1 MILITMK
8 RMAVAGALML
18 TIALVFASGAGRA
31 WAQDSGSSSSGS
43 SPSVSSTKVA
53 EKDAPKP
60 TEAYRLD
67 FSINELEDGKKINS
81 RQYSMNLTKNQPQE
95 IKIGTRIPIENVNR
109 QGETQ
114 YMDVGTNITGRLQ
127 VHNDQ
132 LELFVN
138 AEMTN
143 FAIPEQATGHES
155 HPVIRQLKIG
165 GSTLAV
171 LGTPMVI
178 GSADD
183 PNSRRQFQ
191 VEVTMTKL
199 R

>member
-1 MILITMK
+1 MG
-8 RMAVAGALML
+8 AGAEQ
-18 TIALVFASGAGRA
+18 FGEERRK
-31 WAQDSGSSSSGS
+31 GS
-43 SPSVSSTKVA
+43 
-53 EKDAPKP
+53 
-60 TEAYRLD
+60 TE
-67 FSINELEDGKKINS
+67 NGKKINS
-81 RQYSMNLTKNQPQE
+81 RQYSMNLTKNQPQD
-95 IKIGTRIPIENVNR
+95 IKIGTRVPVEGK
-109 QGETQ
+109 QGEIQ
-114 YMDVGTNITGRLQ
+114 YMDVGTNISGRLQ

-138 AEMTN
+138 TETTN
-143 FAIPEQATGHES
+143 FAIPEQATGHEP
-155 HPVIRQLKIG
+155 HPVMRQLKIS

>member
-1 MILITMK
+1 MIMTMITTK
-8 RMAVAGALML
+8 KMAVAGALML
-18 TIALVFASGAGRA
+18 TIALVFSAGTGRA
-31 WAQDSGSSSSGS
+31 WAQDSSSSSSGS
-43 SPSVSSTKVA
+43 SAKVV
-53 EKDAPKP
+53 EKEAPKP

-81 RQYSMNLTKNQPQE
+81 RQYSMNLTKNQPQD
-95 IKIGTRIPIENVNR
+95 IKIGTRIPVENVNR

-114 YMDVGTNITGRLQ
+114 YMDVGTNISGRLQ

-138 AEMTN
+138 TEVTN
-143 FAIPEQATGHES
+143 FAIPEQAAGHEP

-165 GSTLAV
+165 GSTLVV
-171 LGTPMVI
+171 LGTPMII

-183 PNSRRQFQ
+183 PNSKRQFQ